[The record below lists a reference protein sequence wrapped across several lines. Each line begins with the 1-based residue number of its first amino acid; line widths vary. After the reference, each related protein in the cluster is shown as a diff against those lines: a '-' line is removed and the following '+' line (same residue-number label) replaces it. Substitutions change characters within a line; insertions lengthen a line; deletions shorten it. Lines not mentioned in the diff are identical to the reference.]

1 MAHNFTPNESA
12 SFISLADQIK
22 SALASIDQSDQSNKT
37 EIVNQARYARM
48 LLTDGVLKELD
59 ERNKRI
65 AAELPKALE
74 SLQNLTTN
82 DFKSGISMINDLLSE
97 AISARIDPDQL
108 NNKTVQ
114 ALAFATDVNTILDDY
129 NSAFNSTTTQMTDNM
144 NMNMSMNADKM
155 SYMTTVTKEEEIKN
169 IDAFQR
175 ALALTNIAVDRYNAQ
190 LKDASNNTSAIG
202 KATEGLDRLI
212 VSIEN
217 KEDPSKVMGI
227 IHGQI
232 HPNLQI
238 GFNLKLDQEVKQP
251 AGNMSA

>member
-37 EIVNQARYARM
+37 ETVNQARYART

-82 DFKSGISMINDLLSE
+82 DFKSEISMINDLLSE
-97 AISARIDPDQL
+97 AVSARIDPDQL
-108 NNKTVQ
+108 DNKTVQ
-114 ALAFATDVNTILDDY
+114 ALALAIDMDMILDDY
-129 NSAFNSTTTQMTDNM
+129 YSAFNSAAAQMTDHM
-144 NMNMSMNADKM
+144 NMNMSIDKM
-155 SYMTTVTKEEEIKN
+155 SSMTNVTKEKEIKN

-175 ALALTNIAVDRYNAQ
+175 ALALTNIAIDRFNAQ
-190 LKDASNNTSAIG
+190 LKDASNNILGIG
-202 KATEGLDRLI
+202 QATKGLDQLRM
-212 VSIEN
+212 SIEN
-217 KEDPSKVMGI
+217 KEDPSKVMDI
-227 IHGQI
+227 VHGQV

-238 GFNLKLDQEVKQP
+238 GFNLKLDQKVKQP